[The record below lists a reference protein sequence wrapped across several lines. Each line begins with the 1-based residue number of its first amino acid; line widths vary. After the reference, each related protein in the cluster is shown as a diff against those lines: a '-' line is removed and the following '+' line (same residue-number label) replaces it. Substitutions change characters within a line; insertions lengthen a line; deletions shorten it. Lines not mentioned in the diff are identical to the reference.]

1 MLNRYLDE
9 LLAQS
14 RQRVMLIEEMSAI
27 LSDVQVAE
35 DQFIGRL
42 AGLGRFAQQE
52 QMRPL
57 QNTYDP
63 IPNQALYAQPIAPP
77 PPHQPP
83 PSYGGPPPSAPPPPQ
98 AQRPA
103 PPRPQAP
110 PQNPVGPHP
119 IPNAS
124 TGLRQL
130 LANAEKS
137 INEFTGGNVMPPM
150 PKRGAV

>member
-52 QMRPL
+52 QARPL
-57 QNTYDP
+57 QNAYDP
-63 IPNQALYAQPIAPP
+63 VPHVSYVAQPIAPP
-77 PPHQPP
+77 PQQPP
-83 PSYGGPPPSAPPPPQ
+83 PSYGGPPPQQ

-103 PPRPQAP
+103 PQPTQQRQQP
-110 PQNPVGPHP
+110 PPHTNPVGQHP

-137 INEFTGGNVMPPM
+137 INEFT
-150 PKRGAV
+150 RGAV